1 MKRVLTVVALMGI
14 AVVGANDVARAQVN
28 GWENL
33 RRSNGSLRPDS
44 YTAGRA
50 VQGSRNHGTHGNQ
63 PGAAIQQP
71 HGGGHD
77 AHQGRQ
83 GHGAVHNHGQ
93 FGNGG
98 GYGYQPYYNPYYR
111 PYYRYPTYYS
121 RPYYYTPPV
130 FIPAGQ
136 LFGPAAM
143 RRFMGVR

>member
-1 MKRVLTVVALMGI
+1 MMKRILTIVALAGM
-14 AVVGANDVARAQVN
+14 AVVGADDVARAQVN

-50 VQGSRNHGTHGNQ
+50 VQGSRNNGPHGNH
-63 PGAAIQQP
+63 PGAATQQG
-71 HGGGHD
+71 HGGGHVD
-77 AHQGRQ
+77 HQ
-83 GHGAVHNHGQ
+83 GHGGVHNHGH
-93 FGNGG
+93 FGHGQ

-121 RPYYYTPPV
+121 RPYYYAPPV

-143 RRFMGVR
+143 QRFMGVR